1 MACDI
6 RAVEPASLTS
16 VAEADLAQA
25 RYLQT
30 ANVAMAGGP
39 AKALRSRLF
48 DGRPQPAE
56 CGAQILVRDFG
67 EAGRDARSRCGVT
80 AALRRLRATAKRGL
94 PQPQSPDRLP
104 AEEPVHPLEHD
115 AGEVLDFDRGRS
127 LDPQHE
133 RARLGRV
140 AVGSPRPLDL
150 FRLRVG
156 GDLRAHDVDPAGDEF
171 ARGEA

>member
-6 RAVEPASLTS
+6 RALSRLPLTW

-30 ANVAMAGGP
+30 ANVAMIGGP

-56 CGAQILVRDFG
+56 RGAQFFVRDFG
-67 EAGRDARSRCGVT
+67 ETGRDARRRFGI
-80 AALRRLRATAKRGL
+80 AGALRRLLATAKRSL

-104 AEEPVHPLEHD
+104 AEEAVHSLEDD
-115 AGEVLDFDRGRS
+115 AGEVLDFDRRRS
-127 LDPQHE
+127 LDPQHQ

-140 AVGSPRPLDL
+140 AVGRPRPLDF
-150 FRLRVG
+150 FRLR
-156 GDLRAHDVDPAGDEF
+156 
-171 ARGEA
+171 